1 MTRNLICLHD
11 KKTAQQMNINNFLVS
26 SGWCTRFMKRNKLVL
41 RQKTKISQR
50 LPDDLEEK
58 ITSFQSFVIRARQ
71 SKNYSLVNIGN
82 MDETPVWFDMPTS
95 KTVDSVGAKTVLLK
109 TTGHEKTRFTVVL
122 ACLADGTKL
131 KPMVIFKR
139 KTMPKDNFPAGVV
152 VHNHPKGWMDES
164 GVKIWIEKVW
174 QARPGG
180 FANTQSLLVWNS
192 FSAHLTDTVKQQPR
206 ENKTATAVIPG
217 SLTSLVQP
225 LDVCLNKPFKDR
237 LREKWMTWMMSGE
250 KTFTPGGQLRAASL
264 VTVCQ
269 WVKESW
275 QELSKEMVE
284 RSFKKCG
291 ISNALDGTED
301 DLVWEEEE
309 DSSQVEEEPDCNVYD
324 NRITPEQRQELF
336 GESDDEEFHG
346 F

>member
-1 MTRNLICLHD
+1 MILV
-11 KKTAQQMNINNFLVS
+11 QQRKQAKIGFETFRSKYIKLCVS
-26 SGWCTRFMKRNKLVL
+26 SDVGKKEIRSERKRTCFLRRSNMRF
-41 RQKTKISQR
+41 S
-50 LPDDLEEK
+50 
-58 ITSFQSFVIRARQ
+58 IRAL
-71 SKNYSLVNIGN
+71 S
-82 MDETPVWFDMPTS
+82 
-95 KTVDSVGAKTVLLK
+95 VDV
-109 TTGHEKTRFTVVL
+109 
-122 ACLADGTKL
+122 
-131 KPMVIFKR
+131 
-139 KTMPKDNFPAGVV
+139 
-152 VHNHPKGWMDES
+152 S

-174 QARPGG
+174 RARLGG
-180 FANTQSLLVWNS
+180 FANTQSLLVWDS
-192 FSAHLTDTVKQQPR
+192 FSAHLTDTVKQQLR

-217 SLTSLVQP
+217 GLTSLVQP

-301 DLVWEEEE
+301 DLVWEEEA
-309 DSSQVEEEPDCNVYD
+309 DSSQVEEEPDCDVYD
-324 NRITPEQRQELF
+324 DRITPEQWQELF
-336 GESDDEEFHG
+336 GESDDEEEFHG

>member
-1 MTRNLICLHD
+1 MILV
-11 KKTAQQMNINNFLVS
+11 QQRKQAKIGFETFRSKYIKLCVS
-26 SGWCTRFMKRNKLVL
+26 SDVGKKEIRSERKRTCFL
-41 RQKTKISQR
+41 RRS
-50 LPDDLEEK
+50 
-58 ITSFQSFVIRARQ
+58 
-71 SKNYSLVNIGN
+71 N
-82 MDETPVWFDMPTS
+82 M
-95 KTVDSVGAKTVLLK
+95 
-109 TTGHEKTRFTVVL
+109 R
-122 ACLADGTKL
+122 
-131 KPMVIFKR
+131 
-139 KTMPKDNFPAGVV
+139 
-152 VHNHPKGWMDES
+152 
-164 GVKIWIEKVW
+164 
-174 QARPGG
+174 RPGG
-180 FANTQSLLVWNS
+180 FANTQSLLFKDS
-192 FSAHLTDTVKQQPR
+192 FSAHLTDTVKQQLR

-217 SLTSLVQP
+217 GLTSLVQL

-284 RSFKKCG
+284 RSFKKYG

-309 DSSQVEEEPDCNVYD
+309 DSSQVEEEPDCDVYD
-324 NRITPEQRQELF
+324 DRITPERWQELF
-336 GESDDEEFHG
+336 GESDDEEEFHG